1 MTNMESDDNALSR
14 VPRRPGRPG
23 TESQAKD
30 DTRYTILD
38 SAEQLFAKLGY
49 AATSFR
55 DIAVDANVNP
65 ALISYY
71 FGSKRVLHE
80 AVYKRR
86 GKELTDRWSEMLD
99 VLEARI
105 DQPPTVEEIIRVYL
119 SAQFAMK
126 EEGAGGLAF
135 FRLQTRLHSEP
146 EEAAFILRREV
157 YDTVGKRFV
166 ALLERA
172 LPEVDTA
179 DISWRFVFLVGVSLY
194 MTSDVDRLNDLSSG
208 RFDST
213 DLDEALERMMTFCT
227 VGMRAPST
235 QFKARKIPRKRKLV
249 ITEKSLKTASR
260 ARAK

>member
-1 MTNMESDDNALSR
+1 MANTEPEDNKNSR
-14 VPRRPGRPG
+14 VTRRPGRPG
-23 TESQAKD
+23 PESLAKD
-30 DTRYTILD
+30 ETRHTILD

-49 AATSFR
+49 SATSFR

-86 GKELTDRWSEMLD
+86 GKELTDRWTEMLD
-99 VLEARI
+99 ALEARG
-105 DQPPTVEEIIRVYL
+105 DRPPTVEEIIRVYL
-119 SAQFAMK
+119 SAQFEMK
-126 EEGAGGLAF
+126 QEGAGGLAF

-157 YDTVGKRFV
+157 YDAVGRRFV

-172 LPEVDTA
+172 LPEVETA
-179 DISWRFVFLVGVSLY
+179 DISWRFVFTVGVSLY

-213 DLDEALERMMTFCT
+213 RLDEALERTMTFCIA
-227 VGMRAPST
+227 GMMAPSS
-235 QFKARKIPRKRKLV
+235 QFQARKQARKPKAV
-249 ITEKSLKTASR
+249 ITEKPAKAASR
-260 ARAK
+260 RRAN

>member
-1 MTNMESDDNALSR
+1 MTSMESDDNKSAR
-14 VPRRPGRPG
+14 PTRRPGRPG
-23 TESQAKD
+23 PESLAKD

-49 AATSFR
+49 SATSFR

-71 FGSKRVLHE
+71 FGSKRFLHE

-99 VLEARI
+99 ALEARN

-119 SAQFAMK
+119 SAQFEMK
-126 EEGAGGLAF
+126 QEGAGRLAF

-157 YDTVGKRFV
+157 YDVVGRRFV

-172 LPEVDTA
+172 LPEVETA
-179 DISWRFVFLVGVSLY
+179 DISWRFVFVVGVSLY

-208 RFDST
+208 RFDSAE
-213 DLDEALERMMTFCT
+213 LDEALERTMTFCT
-227 VGMRAPST
+227 AGMMAPST
-235 QFKARKIPRKRKLV
+235 AFQARKRPRKRKVV
-249 ITEKSLKTASR
+249 ITEKPPKAASR
-260 ARAK
+260 ARGK